1 MNNNNNSNNNQMEWK
16 KIRQLFKVIIFI
28 NGSMNM
34 RNHFLLLATREK
46 WKKRNKHKRK
56 TNHEDV
62 RLTHIPSK
70 CGGTTTKFD
79 NLIHKNNF
87 QIDNFQCFFFL
98 KRFLFAAPST
108 KNVCRQWYRR
118 LCVMLFHINTLATQE
133 NDLKLFLLKMH

>member
-46 WKKRNKHKRK
+46 WRKRNKHKRK

-87 QIDNFQCFFFL
+87 QIDNFQCVFSRSDFYSLRHQRKMSVVNDIGVCVLCSFILIPSRHKKMTWNFF
-98 KRFLFAAPST
+98 
-108 KNVCRQWYRR
+108 Y
-118 LCVMLFHINTLATQE
+118 
-133 NDLKLFLLKMH
+133 